1 MRTSIAWIQSH
12 PYGAILKHISNTVM
26 LFLCSSINY
35 LKNRLVPN
43 NLIIIRNHGDDE
55 EDERDSKR
63 ALERQGEAHIK
74 GEIQSNS

>member
-1 MRTSIAWIQSH
+1 MRTFVAWIQSH

-26 LFLCSSINY
+26 SFLCSSINY
-35 LKNRLVPN
+35 HKNRLLPN
-43 NLIIIRNHGDDE
+43 NLIIIRNHGDD

-63 ALERQGEAHIK
+63 ALERQGEAHIR